1 MKLKNLQEQGF
12 FYLHSWN
19 IFSREAVCRV
29 RNEHA
34 RLSNSTITNNN
45 TLDRTTLS
53 HYRVADNQ
61 VLYCPV
67 PNKNSF
73 SQSDFNLS
81 PKHRHLSLTL
91 QNSSLSCN
99 YFTRCEKTIV
109 KRQRQCYMNKY
120 RKKKLIKSAFT
131 FKLL

>member
-1 MKLKNLQEQGF
+1 MKWKNLKI
-12 FYLHSWN
+12 LHSWN

-53 HYRVADNQ
+53 HYCVADDQ

-67 PNKNSF
+67 PNRKVLAIQISISPQNIDSLLLIL
-73 SQSDFNLS
+73 QTLS
-81 PKHRHLSLTL
+81 VCKFIP
-91 QNSSLSCN
+91 
-99 YFTRCEKTIV
+99 V
-109 KRQRQCYMNKY
+109 
-120 RKKKLIKSAFT
+120 
-131 FKLL
+131 